1 MNKPIKFKS
10 PELDNILKLAQ
21 ALSVVESSG
30 LQDFYRFQKTPE
42 GGYVKDNK
50 GNYIYNKI
58 PQHGS
63 FLDEKDPKYRATE
76 DTLIAFTYADLLSS
90 GARGDFRPDTSV
102 AARTPRPEL
111 IEALKTLKLLNTAP
125 LSNLRSWGIH
135 GDSAGRTAAGTA
147 KAIEMAAID
156 DMDKRKNP
164 RTLAPLGK
172 PVIEKFIDE
181 NGIEQEALVRE
192 VLEGGHILGAKEF
205 SEQMHNPANIVAE
218 PYSENRRTAPREWK
232 EMNNGTFQKE
242 VNTDEWQLYK
252 AAQEF
257 QSVEGMH
264 PTRYIAEMSKLAQ
277 DEPKLR
283 PRLEYLF
290 KRMGLQLNQSL

>member
-1 MNKPIKFKS
+1 MARRQLTSNQ
-10 PELDNILKLAQ
+10 KLTEALRQAQ
-21 ALSVVESSG
+21 AIVEIENSG
-30 LQDFYRFQKTPE
+30 LHDFYR
-42 GGYVKDNK
+42 VHKDDGTYTLN
-50 GNYIYNKI
+50 NI

-63 FLDEKDPKYRATE
+63 FLDEKDPAYRATE
-76 DTLIAFTYADLLSS
+76 DTLVAFTYADLLSS

-111 IEALKTLKLLNTAP
+111 IKALETLQFLNTAP
-125 LSNLRSWGIH
+125 LSNLRRWGLH
-135 GDSAGRTAAGTA
+135 GDSADRTAAGTG

-156 DMDKRKNP
+156 DMDKRRNP

-172 PVIEKFIDE
+172 PFIEKFTDE

-192 VLEGGHILGAKEF
+192 VLEGGHILGANEF
-205 SEQMHNPANIVAE
+205 PGEMHDPENIVAE
-218 PYSENRRTAPREWK
+218 HRSENRRTAPREWRK
-232 EMNNGTFQKE
+232 ERDGVIRRQ
-242 VNTDEWQLYK
+242 VNTDEWQLLN

-257 QSVEGMH
+257 QAVEGAY

-277 DEPKLR
+277 DEPELK

-290 KRMGLQLNQSL
+290 SRMGLQLNQSP